1 MSSETKNVHYEHP
14 DVVGSRN
21 RLGLILI
28 LVAVA
33 IGSLYGYKGD
43 AILNVGERFV
53 NTPTSYDTLSFGK
66 LQKEST
72 LQPFTVTATKFV
84 AKIGRAHV

>member
-28 LVAVA
+28 LVADIA
-33 IGSLYGYKGD
+33 FALS
-43 AILNVGERFV
+43 ILFVYFYLRQQNVNGMWLPIASQ
-53 NTPTSYDTLSFGK
+53 TG
-66 LQKEST
+66 
-72 LQPFTVTATKFV
+72 
-84 AKIGRAHV
+84 